1 MTRRDWFSFVDRE
14 TSKYHPIGAGTMI
27 TTHRFYSE
35 SYRSTEAED
44 WEKEQW
50 EISAALTPIGQLE
63 NAVTSIA
70 QTGVSKLSFS
80 PYWKDAETFDFA
92 ESMRLAQVELLPGV
106 FLRKH
111 PLTGRLMIEPRQ
123 DFTLYHTLDA
133 QTGGKYIHPLDDM
146 VVLKVSTEQYEF
158 YKPQPHVSVYS
169 DYLRDYLAARKMGL
183 LISVVADRFA
193 KARSDSELEL
203 EKVDLKQVGENAWI
217 RTTIHPAGT
226 IYEQAMGR
234 SSLYWLVVIKPYDH
248 PKPIRSAWP
257 YYEKPDTSATPVDQ
271 NLPRFIADAEGN
283 TVTLSDP
290 QCPLYL
296 YFKPHV
302 LEKYLETRGYKV
314 FFHMRTWGGAC
325 GPQVENCVD
334 VGINSEGL
342 VTAYAPDI
350 AKLKRQEQL
359 HWAHYSSL
367 PNGGVCQEL
376 WQTRMQLN
384 PPHSPSVI
392 ELITKSRRNLADAY
406 RQRFSQELYS
416 DFEPQQADLRR
427 MSVGPVRGDVREVV
441 DLAKP
446 LYTWT
451 VESLQVSAL
460 RTPLATN
467 GIEFDKQAKQIVLLR
482 TLLKEIVGLPE
493 NDAVSLV
500 DPLRGL
506 NDLRVIAAHSLNH
519 DFDDAFRKLG
529 VESVPES
536 PRDAWDRLVDRIA
549 GALDSISAALG

>member
-1 MTRRDWFSFVDRE
+1 
-14 TSKYHPIGAGTMI
+14 MI

-158 YKPQPHVSVYS
+158 YDPQAHVSVYN

-203 EKVDLKQVGENAWI
+203 EKVDLKEVGENAWI

-226 IYEQAMGR
+226 TYKQAMGR
-234 SSLYWLVVIKPYDH
+234 SSLYWLVVIKPYDY
-248 PKPIRSAWP
+248 PKPQRSAWL
-257 YYEKPDTSATPVDQ
+257 YDEEPDTSATNLDQ
-271 NLPRFIADAEGN
+271 NLPLFIADAEGN
-283 TVTLSDP
+283 MVTLSNP
-290 QCPLYL
+290 PYPLYL
-296 YFKPHV
+296 HFKPHV
-302 LEKYLETRGYKV
+302 LEKYLETKGYRV
-314 FFHMRTWGGAC
+314 FFHMRTWGRAC
-325 GPQVENCVD
+325 GPQLESCVD
-334 VGINSEGL
+334 VGMNSEGL
-342 VTAYAPDI
+342 VTAFAPDI
-350 AKLKRQEQL
+350 AKLRRQDQL

-367 PNGGVCQEL
+367 PNGEICQAL

-384 PPHSPSVI
+384 PPQSPSVR
-392 ELITKSRRNLADAY
+392 ELIIKNRRNFADTY

-416 DFEPQQADLRR
+416 DFEPQQGDVRR
-427 MSVGPVRGDVREVV
+427 MSVGPVRGDMQEVIN
-441 DLAKP
+441 LAKP
-446 LYTWT
+446 LYAWT
-451 VESLQVSAL
+451 IESLQVSAL

-467 GIEFDKQAKQIVLLR
+467 GIEFDSQAKQFVLLR
-482 TLLKEIVGLPE
+482 TLLKKIVGLSE
-493 NDAVSLV
+493 NEAASLV
-500 DPLRGL
+500 APLRGL
-506 NDLRVIAAHSLNH
+506 NELRVIAAHSLTR

-536 PRDAWDRLVDRIA
+536 PRDAWDCLVDCIGSA
-549 GALDSISAALG
+549 IDSISAALG